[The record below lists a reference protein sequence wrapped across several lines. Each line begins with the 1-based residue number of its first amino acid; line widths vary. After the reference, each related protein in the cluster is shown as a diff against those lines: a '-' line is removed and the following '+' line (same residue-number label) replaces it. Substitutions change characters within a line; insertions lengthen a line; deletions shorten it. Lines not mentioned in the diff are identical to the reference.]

1 MWRRLK
7 VLLLGDAAES
17 HLPERVQLAIE
28 RQQDESEVLIGW
40 VQLAVVT
47 AFAVLYSVAPK
58 TFTAEAE
65 FAPVP
70 WALGLYL
77 AFTLLRL
84 ALAYLRVLP
93 RWFLALSVI
102 IDMALL
108 LGLIWSFH
116 LQYQQ
121 PAAFYLK
128 APTLLYVFIFIG
140 LRALRFEAR
149 FVVLA
154 GVAAAL
160 GWLALVFYAVVAD
173 PAENLITRDY
183 VHYMTSA
190 SILLGAEFDKV
201 ISILM
206 VTLILAVAIL
216 RARRLLVRSVA
227 EGAAARDL
235 SRFFAPQIA
244 RQITASEQR
253 IRPGEGELRD
263 AAVLYCDVRGFTK
276 LASRLSPG
284 EVMRLLAEYQTRMVA
299 VIQSH
304 GGSIDKFLGDGIMA
318 TFGAAVKTETYAADA
333 LRAVDD
339 LARAAAEWAAE
350 REAAG
355 IPPLVIGLAVAVG
368 PVVFGAVG
376 DETRL
381 EFTVIGDS
389 ANLAAKLEKHTK
401 VERGRALTTER
412 SFAVAREQG
421 YRPAAEPERR
431 PAVHIEGVEGPVD
444 LVVMDR

>member
-1 MWRRLK
+1 MWQKLG
-7 VLLLGDAAES
+7 VLLFGETVDS
-17 HLPERVQLAIE
+17 HLPERVQRAID
-28 RQQDESEVLIGW
+28 RQQDQSEILIGW
-40 VQLAVVT
+40 VQFAVVT

-70 WALGLYL
+70 WALGLYFG
-77 AFTLLRL
+77 FTVLRL
-84 ALAYLRVLP
+84 GLAYRRVLP

-102 IDMALL
+102 IDMLLL

-116 LQYQQ
+116 LQYKQ

-149 FVVLA
+149 YVALA
-154 GVAAAL
+154 GVVAAL
-160 GWLALVFYAVVAD
+160 GWLGLVAYAVAVD
-173 PAENLITRDY
+173 PAANLITRDY
-183 VHYMTSA
+183 VRYMTSA
-190 SILLGAEFDKV
+190 TILLGAEFDKV

-206 VTLILAVAIL
+206 VTLILAVAII
-216 RARRLLVRSVA
+216 RARRLLVRSLA

-235 SRFFAPQIA
+235 SRFFAPEIA
-244 RQITASEQR
+244 RQITASEQL
-253 IRPGEGELRD
+253 IQPGEGELRD
-263 AAVLYCDVRGFTK
+263 AAVLYCDVRGFTN

-299 VIQSH
+299 VIQRH

-318 TFGAAVKTETYAADA
+318 TFGAALKTETYAADA
-333 LRAVDD
+333 LRALED
-339 LARAAAEWAAE
+339 LARAAGGWAAE
-350 REAAG
+350 REAQVK
-355 IPPLVIGLAVAVG
+355 PPLRIGFGAAVG

-389 ANLAAKLEKHTK
+389 ANLAAKLEKHNK
-401 VERGRALTTER
+401 VEQTQALTTAR
-412 SFAVAREQG
+412 SLAVAREQG
-421 YRPAAEPERR
+421 YGPEAEPEQR
-431 PAVHIEGVEGPVD
+431 PGARVEGVDEPVD
-444 LVVMDR
+444 IVVIVR